1 MSAWGWHPPHLV
13 DNADTQYLGDHHWQ
27 QCSCFRFTVSFA
39 SICLSMCQ
47 SVCVSVHLFRINLK
61 FFKTHNYWLAQLLY
75 VSLFPGLE
83 LKTSRMHIS
92 RCLGIFPENH
102 GRGISVRV
110 WNKTTSFPTYI
121 LIVVV
126 IIMSV
131 ALR

>member
-1 MSAWGWHPPHLV
+1 MSAWWWHPPHLV
-13 DNADTQYLGDHHWQ
+13 DNTDTQYLGDHDWQ
-27 QCSCFRFTVSFA
+27 QCRCFRFTVSFA
-39 SICLSMCQ
+39 SICLPMCH

-61 FFKTHNYWLAQLLY
+61 FLKTHNYWIAQLLY

-83 LKTSRMHIS
+83 LK
-92 RCLGIFPENH
+92 LPEC
-102 GRGISVRV
+102 
-110 WNKTTSFPTYI
+110 TYQDAEEFFQKIMGEALVSGFGTKQPLSQLNI